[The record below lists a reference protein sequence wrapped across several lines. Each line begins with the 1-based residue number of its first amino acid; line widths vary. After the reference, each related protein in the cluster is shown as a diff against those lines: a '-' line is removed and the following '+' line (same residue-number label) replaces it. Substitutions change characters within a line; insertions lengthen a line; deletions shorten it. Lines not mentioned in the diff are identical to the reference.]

1 MQNTL
6 EGSGAIIHEPDTGA
20 SQTDWSRHRMHNSI
34 WEVWGTSDCT
44 HLECLSESR
53 VAGLLLGC
61 MDEMHT
67 LGAPFDS
74 QYCSRPMFSETNIV
88 RY

>member
-34 WEVWGTSDCT
+34 WEVRGTSDCT
-44 HLECLSESR
+44 HLEGLSESCA
-53 VAGLLLGC
+53 VGFLLGW

-67 LGAPFDS
+67 LGTPLDS
-74 QYCSRPMFSETNIV
+74 QYCSRSMFSETNFV